1 MSYFVNI
8 CIIIINMQI
17 FIFYFG
23 GEKLNITIRKK
34 LIGGFVII
42 LLLLALIGGIGA
54 TQLNNV
60 NSMYK
65 QLMNSQVEKL
75 VLAEELKQEMISQ
88 PASLRGF
95 VISKDTKYIDSYD
108 ASVTVFNEKL
118 NQLQQMSSLKEEK
131 ELLTNIET
139 IYKDINNNAKR
150 AMDYIQNGNQEGYV
164 EVMNHMSKNVF
175 PVFNKYVEDLVKYET
190 NEMKKES
197 IQTENKVHSVRL
209 LTFIILIVSIVI
221 SLGFA
226 LWLSYQITSPLN
238 KMVVSMKEV
247 ATGNLGIEKIKIRSK
262 DELGQLADAFNQMV
276 TDIKG
281 VVLEV
286 RESSTSVAASSE
298 QLNASAQESTSA
310 STMIAHL
317 IQENAE
323 GAETQLNYFNEVQN
337 STKKMLSGINEITN
351 NSEDML
357 NSAVLTTEL
366 TKKGEM
372 SIQNVVQQMNNI
384 NESVSKTT
392 SVIRSLGDRSLEINN
407 IVGLITDISNQTNLL
422 ALNAAIEAARAGE
435 HGQGFAVV
443 ADEVRKLAEESRKSA
458 DRITDMISQIQ
469 EQTGDAIS
477 VMEKQNKEVGEG
489 LAYTKEA
496 DSAFN
501 EIQSSIDI
509 VTTRVKEVT
518 GSLEELDS
526 LSKQIVEAITHVKE
540 VAEKNVGASQEIS
553 AGTEENLATLEEVSS
568 SAQSLSNLAEKLQ
581 ELVSNFKV

>member
-1 MSYFVNI
+1 M
-8 CIIIINMQI
+8 
-17 FIFYFG
+17 
-23 GEKLNITIRKK
+23 NITIRKK